1 MALGAYVTTHVPSA
15 FTKAY
20 SRLTAGLFHCVFI
33 QFTMKVL
40 SSLRKRT
47 TKGTSTWKFFVD
59 AELGCFAIG
68 GENKTIWADDKDH
81 LRQIYNNFK
90 RYGYTHKLPA
100 KPQWISDPWASELP
114 AKEQMALEA
123 LA

>member
-1 MALGAYVTTHVPSA
+1 
-15 FTKAY
+15 
-20 SRLTAGLFHCVFI
+20 
-33 QFTMKVL
+33 MKVL

-47 TKGTSTWKFFVD
+47 KQGTSTWKFCVD

-68 GENKTIWADDKDH
+68 GDNKTIWADDKDH

-90 RYGYTHKLPA
+90 RYGYTYKLTS
-100 KPQWISDPWASELP
+100 KKQQFISDPWASELP
-114 AKEQMALEA
+114 ATEQMALEA